1 MIFGVIG
8 AIGFS
13 FMFYEDVITTDN
25 TTPQRFEALLLSPD
39 DLKPEIDFFNQSL
52 FHVSTIAY
60 LNREIYDITSAD
72 FNKDG
77 FTDLAVTGTH
87 NYSKI
92 FILYHGDRKFSYE
105 MIYESKDDIRDLVAG
120 DYDNDGN
127 FDLIFTSG
135 ENKKTNGTLNRINGT
150 INMLHNNGDMNFS
163 MRLIARRSTGVTQD
177 PEGRINPR
185 VTSADYDMDSD
196 LDLLVGD
203 NSGKIEYY
211 INDGLGNFS
220 SNGILYDFG
229 SYSWGINSNDFDE
242 DGDIDFIVSAC
253 EKENITRGH
262 IYLISNQ
269 FIESNHSTCFLP
281 EPGKS
286 IANVLFV
293 PGVASLSSLD
303 YDGDGDIDI
312 LVGTQML
319 LYLLINEH
327 GFYRAV
333 SLGFSKIESPSG
345 VELEEL
351 HRAGIACADFND
363 DGLDDFVIGAG
374 QGTVRLFIK
383 ID

>member
-1 MIFGVIG
+1 MIG

-13 FMFYEDVITTDN
+13 FMLYENVITTDN
-25 TTPQRFEALLLSPD
+25 ATLQRFETPMLCPD
-39 DLKPEIDFFNQSL
+39 DLRPEIDFFNQSL

-77 FTDLAVTGTH
+77 FTDLAVAGTQ

-92 FILYHGDRKFSYE
+92 FILYHGDQKFSYE
-105 MIYESKDDIRDLVAG
+105 MIFEFENDIRGLVAG
-120 DYDNDGN
+120 DYDNDGDI
-127 FDLIFTSG
+127 DLIFTSG
-135 ENKKTNGTLNRINGT
+135 ENKIINGVPYRINGT
-150 INMLHNNGDMNFS
+150 VNMLHNNGNMNFS

-185 VTSADYDMDSD
+185 ITTADYDMDGD

-220 SNGILYDFG
+220 SNGIIYDFG

-242 DGDIDFIVSAC
+242 DGDIDFIVSTC

-269 FIESNHSTCFLP
+269 FVESNHSICFLP
-281 EPGKS
+281 EPGKI

-327 GFYRAV
+327 GSYRAV
-333 SLGFSKIESPSG
+333 SLGYSKIESPSG

-351 HRAGIACADFND
+351 HRAGITCADFND

-374 QGTVRLFIK
+374 QGIVRLFINSQSAR
-383 ID
+383 